1 MNKTNRF
8 FEKVSSYQNQGINLP
23 QRQTKFSAGYDFEAA
38 QSMEIPPQTF
48 ILVPTGIKASFPWNE
63 VLLIYV
69 RSSLPLKK
77 QLTLANG
84 VGVVDS
90 DYYNNLQNE
99 GHIFIALYNFSKN
112 PVQVCKGER
121 IAQGIFQPFFQ
132 ITQEKENNFARKGG
146 FGSTK

>member
-23 QRQTKFSAGYDFEAA
+23 QRQTKFSAGYDFEAS
-38 QSMEIPPQTF
+38 QSIEIPPQTV
-48 ILVPTGIKASFPWNE
+48 ILVPTGIKAYFPCNE

-99 GHIFIALYNFSKN
+99 GHIFIALYNFSKS
-112 PVQVCKGER
+112 PVQVFKGER
-121 IAQGIFQPFFQ
+121 IAQGIFQTFFQ
-132 ITQEKENNFARKGG
+132 ITQEKENNFYRKGG